1 MKRAGYSSGL
11 HTRIIFIV
19 ISIVISSI
27 LIDTSIVKISVF
39 TGGLH
44 GSNRDIMIYAIISL
58 IYGVAQFILLKF
70 TIIKEQFKNRTMM
83 LVHKSVL
90 ILQFILIGILAISII
105 QMIVISGYS
114 SIILKVVTWI
124 NYSMSIVFL
133 GLLAKKFISWFSS
146 RRNKVLIA
154 YALAMALLCINNI
167 LAILDISYEL
177 TGQRAPEYIHPT
189 KSSVG
194 ANVITGY
201 IGLNTAYFI
210 TSVLS
215 FISTWF
221 ATVLLLHHYS
231 TKIGKTKYWIIV
243 SIPLVYFL
251 SQFQTVL
258 IALFTPLR
266 LSDPILFGV
275 TYTLAF
281 GASKPVGGIL
291 FGVAFWI
298 VSKGLSHRQV
308 KDYMIISG
316 YGLLLLFTANQHQV
330 LQLNPYPPFGLPT
343 ISYIGLASY
352 LVLVGVYSSALS
364 VANDAELRRSIRKSV
379 EENTD
384 LLGNIGEAQ
393 FEDQLQKTVIKKTR
407 DLSEKIVEETGI
419 ASSLEERDI
428 HDYVIMA
435 INEAKRARRF
445 SNI

>member
-1 MKRAGYSSGL
+1 MKGAGYGSGL
-11 HTRIIFIV
+11 STRIIFIV
-19 ISIVISSI
+19 ISIVIASI
-27 LIDTSIVKISVF
+27 LVDTSIVKISVF

-44 GSNRDIMIYAIISL
+44 GSNRDIAIYAIISL
-58 IYGVAQFILLKF
+58 IYGVAQFVLLKF
-70 TIIKEQFKNRTMM
+70 IIIKEQFKNRTMM
-83 LVHKSVL
+83 LVHKSVT
-90 ILQFILIGILAISII
+90 ILQFILISILAISII
-105 QMIVISGYS
+105 QMIVISSYNS
-114 SIILKVVTWI
+114 MLLKVVTWI

-133 GLLAKKFISWFSS
+133 GLLAKKFISWFTS

-154 YALAMALLCINNI
+154 YAIAMVFLCMSNI

-177 TGQRAPEYIHPT
+177 TGQRAPEYIRPT

-194 ANVITGY
+194 ALTTGY

-231 TKIGKTKYWIIV
+231 TKIGKIKFWIIV

-258 IALFTPLR
+258 IALFAPLR
-266 LSDPILFGV
+266 ISDPILFGV

-281 GASKPVGGIL
+281 SATKPVGGIL

-352 LVLVGVYSSALS
+352 FILIGVYSSALS
-364 VANDAELRRSIRKSV
+364 VVNDVELRRSIRKSV
-379 EENTD
+379 EENSD

-407 DLSEKIVEETGI
+407 DLSDKIMEETGI
-419 ASSLEERDI
+419 ASSLEEHDI
-428 HDYVIMA
+428 HDYVLMA
-435 INEAKRARRF
+435 INEAKRTRSS
-445 SNI
+445 SNN